1 MLKKTFAAALVTV
14 ALTSTAYADCP
25 AVTTFIKLP
34 DGRFVA
40 QMNPELAIPV
50 DVDPATASES
60 EVRSLLFTAVR
71 LKEKDDKD
79 NARAVCQYEDG
90 KKPSL
95 LGASLVWKPGKP
107 ITPSGPNWKN
117 DDCATK
123 SGNVGDCPFQ

>member
-1 MLKKTFAAALVTV
+1 MLKKTFAAALVAA

-25 AVTTFIKLP
+25 TARTFLKLP

-40 QMNPELAIPV
+40 QVNPELAIPLE
-50 DVDPATASES
+50 VDPATASES

-71 LKEKDDKD
+71 LKEKGEAT
-79 NARAVCQYEDG
+79 ARAVCQYEDG
-90 KKPSL
+90 NNRPSL
-95 LGASLVWKPGKP
+95 AASLVWKPGYP

-117 DDCATK
+117 DECATK